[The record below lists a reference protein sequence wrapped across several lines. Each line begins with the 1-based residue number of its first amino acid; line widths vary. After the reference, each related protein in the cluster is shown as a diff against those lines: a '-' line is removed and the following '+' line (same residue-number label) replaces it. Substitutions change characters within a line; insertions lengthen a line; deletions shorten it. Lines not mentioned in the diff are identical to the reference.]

1 MEEEAE
7 LGCTE
12 ACHEEIGIVPG
23 NKVMSETDEPGIGA
37 CDEDVGRSDSM
48 MAKGAECVIT
58 GAWTKTVRI
67 IGIKSVSCDKLEACR
82 LEVTGASDEAPLSE
96 VRKCASSRLGKNR
109 VVRVRL

>member
-48 MAKGAECVIT
+48 MAKGAGCVVT
-58 GAWTKTVRI
+58 SAWTKAVRI
-67 IGIKSVSCDKLEACR
+67 IGMKGVSCDKLEAR
-82 LEVTGASDEAPLSE
+82 GLEVTGASDEAPLSE
-96 VRKCASSRLGKNR
+96 VRECASSRLGKNG
-109 VVRVRL
+109 VMWV